1 MHTLIQA
8 TKCGANQL
16 ANMCCISSPQNASS
30 ISCATSHVFPNALIT
45 VMQASMFSHF
55 TIRHSQHMCHA
66 AEPEHDEHKN
76 TCHFFIFGLLFW
88 GSHCFICAPIP
99 SCFVNCFLCFQ
110 KGWLNK
116 GLQTHTFNATV
127 QCTHV
132 HEMSIIQQSS

>member
-1 MHTLIQA
+1 MERTNLPTCAAFPHHKMHQV
-8 TKCGANQL
+8 
-16 ANMCCISSPQNASS
+16 
-30 ISCATSHVFPNALIT
+30 SHVQQAMFSPPNALIT